1 MHRKMSKNCFI
12 YAFQDPQYTFD
23 IVHVTQ
29 EPHLIN
35 SSGLSSVLVSLLSQ
49 DKVWVF
55 IQFSIMECCW
65 VDWRMRSDS
74 SSTAPRRCKSTY
86 PNKNTMFF
94 PTSKVANVC
103 WAHICTC
110 TVHIQFNYG
119 ASTDVKLHTYC
130 SIYFIFCASIF
141 LCFWYTLSF
150 LRLDLSIAALSQISP
165 FPRTIQYHSL

>member
-23 IVHVTQ
+23 IVYVTQ

-49 DKVWVF
+49 DKAWVF

-65 VDWRMRSDS
+65 VDSRMRSDS
-74 SSTAPRRCKSTY
+74 SSTAPRRSKSTY

-110 TVHIQFNYG
+110 TVHIRFDYG
-119 ASTDVKLHTYC
+119 ASTDVELHTYC
-130 SIYFIFCASIF
+130 SGFNLFHF
-141 LCFWYTLSF
+141 LC
-150 LRLDLSIAALSQISP
+150 
-165 FPRTIQYHSL
+165 